1 MDQYIYYIF
10 LGVMVV
16 GLYFLMIRPDNKRK
30 KAVQQM
36 RKEISV
42 GDDVISIGGIVG
54 KVVEVDNDKITIE
67 TGEDQVRI
75 QIKNWAVSSRNG
87 IDPNQPQPKTPAK

>member
-16 GLYFLMIRPDNKRK
+16 GMYFLMIRPDSKKR

-36 RKEISV
+36 RKEISN
-42 GDDVISIGGIVG
+42 GDDVITIGGIVG
-54 KVVEVDNDKITIE
+54 KVVDVDGDKITVE
-67 TGEDQVRI
+67 TGEDQVRV
-75 QIKNWAVSSRNG
+75 QVKNWAISSRNG
-87 IDPNQPQPKTPAK
+87 IDPNSPNAKTNAK